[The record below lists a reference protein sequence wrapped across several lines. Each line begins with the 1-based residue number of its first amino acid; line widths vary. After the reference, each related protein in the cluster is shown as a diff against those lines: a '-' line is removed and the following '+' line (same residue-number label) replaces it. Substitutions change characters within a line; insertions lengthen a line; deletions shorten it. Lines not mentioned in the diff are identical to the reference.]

1 LTNIF
6 TLFLYRIILS
16 ELKTYSKTYDF
27 NHKLIKTNSIIL
39 KKNIFMK
46 TTLKYLLVAGSIGL
60 FSCGSQTEAKTESN
74 SENNTEATA
83 TEATG
88 AGQSGVQDATS
99 NPNIVQVAIGSKDHT
114 TLVAAV
120 KAAELV
126 DALSNAGPFTV
137 FAPTNAAFDKLPAG
151 TVDGLLKPEKK
162 EDLQNI
168 LGYHTYVG
176 ALKIEYMNDNQE
188 YDMVYG
194 GKVKITK
201 QGDKTFVN
209 GSEIVA
215 SITTAN
221 GIIHVIG
228 DVLLPK

>member
-1 LTNIF
+1 MKKSIKLVVIA
-6 TLFLYRIILS
+6 TLIAVIGCK
-16 ELKTYSKTYDF
+16 KTDETVTS
-27 NHKLIKTNSIIL
+27 
-39 KKNIFMK
+39 
-46 TTLKYLLVAGSIGL
+46 
-60 FSCGSQTEAKTESN
+60 SN
-74 SENNTEATA
+74 DATVTQA
-83 TEATG
+83 P
-88 AGQSGVQDATS
+88 GQEGVKDDTS

-120 KAAELV
+120 KAAGLV
-126 DALSNAGPFTV
+126 TSLSNAGPFTV

-151 TVDGLLKPEKK
+151 TVDDLLKPENK
-162 EDLQNI
+162 EKLTNI

-176 ALKIEYMNDNQE
+176 TLKTEYIQDGQE
-188 YDMVYG
+188 FDMVFG

-201 QGDKTFVN
+201 KDDKTFVN

-215 SITTAN
+215 SIPTSN